1 MRRLLLAGGA
11 LTALVGGTLAL
22 TLGLAGGREADPCG
36 HPDTRVQASDLRS
49 RDLVVVQRRQ
59 ELVVVPAAAAG
70 PRAHIPVGTDG
81 VLWGVAARPGAV
93 AVIEDRKGPDRL
105 LVLDGAGVHRFDEGA
120 ELGPPAWSPAGR
132 LTYVAGSSTLVIR
145 DGDVVLRFGPP
156 PGALS
161 IHSPAFP
168 DDSAPVVVA
177 EEPVAGYSGHDTALN
192 NLWRLDLT
200 TGTWSRL
207 TDFRAAGDDWIAIRT
222 PVARTDGSLAFVVIG
237 GNARDGQMR
246 PGLWTWAPQSGA
258 RHERDLAGQFFL
270 AGVVGQELLWNFL
283 DDDLQWRLGT
293 LAPDG
298 DFHQIACGRVLVDP
312 QDVTDPDLESAVP
325 ESVPDPSVEA
335 AGPSAPVG
343 VIVGDFDS
351 RREAANVARR
361 LGAKL
366 GPVRV
371 VGHDDAPLAIAPG
384 KWGAVWVVPPATP
397 PDAAKQLFNDLFP
410 EYEASSWVVSL
421 FKP

>member
-1 MRRLLLAGGA
+1 
-11 LTALVGGTLAL
+11 
-22 TLGLAGGREADPCG
+22 
-36 HPDTRVQASDLRS
+36 
-49 RDLVVVQRRQ
+49 
-59 ELVVVPAAAAG
+59 
-70 PRAHIPVGTDG
+70 
-81 VLWGVAARPGAV
+81 V

-177 EEPVAGYSGHDTALN
+177 EEPVAGYRGHDTALN

-283 DDDLQWRLGT
+283 DDDLQWKLGT

-397 PDAAKQLFNDLFP
+397 PTPRSSSSTISSPSMKPAHGSFRCSNPDPRPGGGHRRLQRWRRFRSPRND
-410 EYEASSWVVSL
+410 ASSGLHDDRGAGRPRRPTVLQLGRGCRRRGGPRRPRSDRPKGL
-421 FKP
+421 AQARRR